1 MAADKAAIQ
10 QCLHLVKL
18 LVCLILQPIWLYHA
32 DFPLVAH
39 YIHDIFIK
47 GAEAAIRE
55 NENQQAIAD
64 FKKRTGY
71 VQAVDEQLDSLS
83 AEEKAEYEAQDAQ

>member
-1 MAADKAAIQ
+1 MDKA
-10 QCLHLVKL
+10 KL
-18 LVCLILQPIWLYHA
+18 NLAQS
-32 DFPLVAH
+32 
-39 YIHDIFIK
+39 IHDIFIK

-83 AEEKAEYEAQDAQ
+83 AEEKAEYEAQDVQ